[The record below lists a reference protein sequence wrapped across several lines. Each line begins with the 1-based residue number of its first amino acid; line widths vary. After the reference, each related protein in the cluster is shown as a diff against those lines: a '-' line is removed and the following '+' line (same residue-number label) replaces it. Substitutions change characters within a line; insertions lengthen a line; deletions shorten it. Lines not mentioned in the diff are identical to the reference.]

1 MSSLS
6 TDAAP
11 TVASAAVA
19 PKPRVRIRPPRLSL
33 AARLIGLAT
42 VWSLAVLLVAGFAL
56 SNFFHDAS
64 LSRFDQ
70 GLTDITD
77 TLYAGT
83 TIGDDGSVLPPAVS
97 DARMMRTYS
106 GRYWQ
111 IAEPKPGGQALHA
124 LARSRSLFDAAL
136 DAPPVVVERVQRTP
150 GQVVFFDERGPE
162 QRLLRVVTVLA
173 HLPGRDAPVIFMAA
187 EDRTPIDRDARR
199 FAVTTAATLV
209 ALGMGLVAA
218 VFIQVRVG
226 LGPLFVMGREIA
238 AVRQGKSSRLTRPYP
253 AELAPLAGE
262 MNALLDNNQEVVERQ
277 RTHVG
282 NLAHALKTPISVM
295 LAEAERQPGP
305 LAEVVIRQSQAMR
318 DHVDHHLRRAR
329 AAARSQSVG
338 ERTPVGP
345 VLDELCRTLERI
357 FQRRGVEIDWQG
369 PEGLTFRGERQD
381 LLELVGNVLENA
393 CKWCDERVRA
403 EASFDGPTS
412 LRIVIDDD
420 GPGLPAERRG
430 EVLARGARLDESAPG
445 SGLGLAIVDELARA
459 YGGALELSDSPL
471 GGLRVVLTLPRAE
484 G

>member
-1 MSSLS
+1 MSSPS
-6 TDAAP
+6 TEAAPAAAP
-11 TVASAAVA
+11 T
-19 PKPRVRIRPPRLSL
+19 KPHPRIRPPHLSL
-33 AARLIGLAT
+33 AARLIALAT
-42 VWSLAVLLVAGFAL
+42 VWSLAVLLLAGFAL
-56 SNFFHDAS
+56 SNFFHQAS
-64 LSRFDQ
+64 ISRFDQ
-70 GLTDITD
+70 SLADVTD
-77 TLYAGT
+77 TLYAGST
-83 TIGDDGSVLPPAVS
+83 VGEDGSVLPPAVS

-111 IAEPKPGGQALHA
+111 IAEPRAGRAGVKPLV
-124 LARSRSLFDAAL
+124 RSRSLFDAEL
-136 DAPPVVVERVQRTP
+136 DTPAQAVARAERTP
-150 GQVVFFDERGPE
+150 GQSVFFDVRGPE
-162 QRLLRVVTVLA
+162 SRPLRVVMVLA
-173 HLPGRDAPVIFMAA
+173 HLPGRDAPVIFMAG

-226 LGPLFVMGREIA
+226 LGPLFLMGREIA
-238 AVRQGKSSRLTRPYP
+238 EVRQGKSLRLTRAYP

-262 MNALLDNNQEVVERQ
+262 LNALLDNNQAVVERQ

-305 LAEVVIRQSQAMR
+305 LAEIVARQSGAMR

-329 AAARSQSVG
+329 AAARSQSAG

-357 FQRRGVEIDWQG
+357 FRSRGVEIDWRG

-381 LLELVGNVLENA
+381 LLELAGNVLENA

-403 EASFDGPTS
+403 EATVDGPGT
-412 LRIVIDDD
+412 LRLVIDDD

-459 YGGALELSDSPL
+459 YGGVLTLADSPL
-471 GGLRVVLTLPRAE
+471 GGLRVVLVLPRAE
-484 G
+484 A